1 MNITPKTTLKLFLVA
16 TPVIAL
22 LSSVSPVFAGTL
34 AKAETNTLIFDFNQV
49 PTNTSTFTDAQ
60 TLALAVRGIT
70 LAEANANANFNVC
83 LEPENCLTLTEN
95 SSQAKAQGEGQ
106 EYLGLAYSQ
115 AVAIGYQFKITE
127 NQEFSFKV
135 SSLLNSEVIPSSFS
149 KESAQAENYIAFY
162 LFDDLTDNLLDFFSL
177 NSSLNSSNQLNLS
190 TENSQGFHWSPLITT
205 NAQDNQVSANIVLSG
220 LYSREFSHS
229 QSLTL
234 ITYQHSKT
242 MVKAPEP
249 STSLS
254 LLIMGI
260 LGIVLNFKKKSIL
273 SD

>member
-1 MNITPKTTLKLFLVA
+1 MNIAPKATVKFFLVA

-22 LSSVSPVFAGTL
+22 LSSVSPGFAGTL
-34 AKAETNTLIFDFNQV
+34 AQAEANTLISDFSQV
-49 PTNTSTFTDAQ
+49 PTNTSTFTDTQ
-60 TLALAVRGIT
+60 TTALAIRGIT

-106 EYLGLAYSQ
+106 EYLGLAYSE
-115 AVAIGYQFKITE
+115 AVGIGYQFKIAE
-127 NQEFSFKV
+127 NQEFSFKF
-135 SSLLNSEVIPSSFS
+135 SSFLNLEVLPSLFS

-162 LFDDLTDNLLDFFSL
+162 LFDDLTNNLLDFLSL

-190 TENSQGFHWSPLITT
+190 LENSQGFQLSPLTTT
-205 NAQDNQVSANIVLSG
+205 NAQGNQVSANIVLSG
-220 LYSREFSHS
+220 LYSREFSQS

-234 ITYQHSKT
+234 ITYQNSKT
-242 MVKAPEP
+242 LVKSPEP

-260 LGIVLNFKKKSIL
+260 LGIALSLKKKNIL
-273 SD
+273 SN